1 MGIWIAVEL
10 LLWQL
15 GFLGAP
21 ADLLDPWFQDTASRE
36 VEAVGTVDSCEITSY
51 GVKIILRDTSVQID
65 GLAGE
70 PGCLLVYF
78 REPVEGKIGNRIRVR
93 GELSPFEKAGN
104 PGQFDV
110 WEYYRSKGVTYQL
123 WGDDWEW
130 VSRDVELLREFLAQ
144 VRLQSMENL
153 RQAAEGEDLG
163 VLAAVF
169 LGDTSELPEETR
181 ALYQA
186 GGISHILAVSGLHVS
201 LLGMSLFRLLCRLPL
216 PRRLPEVLSGLVMAG
231 YVVVTGASVS
241 SRRALILFLA
251 MLLARSLG
259 RSYDMLSA
267 LGLAGILILAS
278 QPLELFTA
286 SFQLSFGSVAALGLL
301 MPELTEWLK
310 PKRNWEKALA
320 SSLCAVMGTLPLGAW
335 HFYQVSL
342 SGIWLNPL
350 VLPLAS
356 LLLLSATLAA
366 VLTGLSPAL
375 GSFFAGTGH
384 YILKLYRFLCETGG
398 FSITV
403 GKPAGWELA
412 LYYGALAL
420 LVLGARCWRKRRET
434 EAEERKDRE
443 GRKNRPVRFLAGRW
457 VVLMICVAVGFLSQF
472 PLPARNLTV
481 VSLDVGQGD
490 CTFFKL
496 PGGEAWLVD
505 GGSSDVEQVG
515 KWRILPFLQ
524 WEGIRRLEG
533 VVLSHSDADHV
544 NGILELLEGDLIP
557 VGCLILPRAT
567 ASQEGWEALRQA
579 AERRNTPVYTMEAG
593 EAFVRGEVTFTCLYP
608 QAVAEGEDA
617 NSHSLTLLVEWGAFS
632 GLFPGD
638 LGTEQELR
646 FQEQWR
652 PVSLLKVGHHG
663 SRNSS
668 GTAFLEALTPR
679 AVVISCG
686 AGNSYGH
693 PHLETL
699 ARLEEAGSRV
709 YRTDRQGAV
718 RFLVRDGAMTVE
730 TFR

>member
-1 MGIWIAVEL
+1 MGIWIAGEL

-21 ADLLDPWFQDTASRE
+21 AAPLDPWFQNAASLG

-51 GVKIILRDTSVQID
+51 GAKFILRDTSVQMD
-65 GLAGE
+65 GLVRE
-70 PGCLLVYF
+70 PGRLLVYF
-78 REPVEGKIGNRIRVR
+78 REPVEGKIGNRIRVQ
-93 GELSPFEKAGN
+93 GELSLFEKAGN
-104 PGQFDV
+104 PGQFDA
-110 WEYYRSKGVTYQL
+110 WEHYRSKGISYQL
-123 WGDDWEW
+123 WGEDWEW
-130 VSRDVELLREFLAQ
+130 VSRDVERLREFLAEM
-144 VRLQSMENL
+144 RRRGMENL

-181 ALYQA
+181 ALYQE

-201 LLGMSLFRLLCRLPL
+201 LLGMSLFRLLRRLPL
-216 PRRLPEVLSGLVMAG
+216 PRLAPEILSGLVMAG

-251 MLLARSLG
+251 MLLARGLG

-310 PKRNWEKALA
+310 PKGSWETALA

-366 VLTGLSPAL
+366 LLAGLSPAL

-384 YILKLYRFLCETGG
+384 YILKLYRFLCEAGG

-412 LYYGALAL
+412 LYYGALLL
-420 LVLGARCWRKRRET
+420 LVLGARRQRKRRET
-434 EAEERKDRE
+434 ETQGRKDRT
-443 GRKNRPVRFLAGRW
+443 VRFLVGRW
-457 VVLMICVAVGFLSQF
+457 AALMVWAAVGFLSQF
-472 PLPARNLTV
+472 PLPSRELTV

-490 CTFFKL
+490 CTFLKL

-515 KWRILPFLQ
+515 KWRINPFLQ

-533 VVLSHSDADHV
+533 VVLSHSDADHISGV
-544 NGILELLEGDLIP
+544 LELLEGELIP

-567 ASQEGWEALRQA
+567 AGQEAWEALRQA
-579 AERRNTPVYTMEAG
+579 AKERRIPVYTMTAG
-593 EAFVRGEVTFTCLYP
+593 ETFVRGEVSFTCLYP
-608 QAVAEGEDA
+608 QAVTEGEDA

-668 GTAFLEALTPR
+668 GTAFLEALSPR
-679 AVVISCG
+679 AAVISCG
-686 AGNSYGH
+686 AENSYGH
-693 PHLETL
+693 PHPETL
-699 ARLEEAGSRV
+699 ARLEEAGSQV

-718 RFLVRDGAMTVE
+718 RFQLRGGTMTVE